1 MDTHAI
7 VLTGAKTLS
16 LSHAKLT
23 DPVDGQVV
31 VRVDYS
37 AISTG
42 TENLFWSGTMPPFPG
57 MGYPL
62 IPGYE
67 AMGEIVETCGITPYR
82 VGDRVFVPGANCYQ
96 DAFGL
101 FGAASRLLVTAHE
114 RVLKL
119 DSGTGE
125 IGALYALAATARHAL
140 AGVNTGLPDLI
151 IGHGVVGRLLA
162 RLTIAAGGPPPT
174 VWEIDETRRD
184 GANGA
189 YPVIHPNDDG
199 NASYSHI
206 YDASGQSDIMDQL
219 IARLSKGGELV
230 LAGFYPNRIG
240 FNFTPAFMKEARVRI
255 AAEWTQA
262 DLKATH
268 ALVTSGALS
277 LDGLITHRAKAAQA
291 AHAYETAFT
300 DKSCL
305 KMALDWKDV
314 A

>member
-16 LSHAKLT
+16 LSHATLT
-23 DPVDGQVV
+23 NPVDGQVV
-31 VRVDYS
+31 VRVEHS

-67 AMGEIVETCGITPYR
+67 AMGEIVETRGITPYH
-82 VGDRVFVPGANCYQ
+82 VGDYVFVPGANCYQ

-101 FGAASRLLVTAHE
+101 FGAASRHLITSHD
-114 RVLKL
+114 RVLKI
-119 DSGTGE
+119 DKAMGDT
-125 IGALYALAATARHAL
+125 GALYALAATARHAL

-151 IGHGVVGRLLA
+151 VGHGVVGRLLA

-174 VWEIDETRRD
+174 VWDIDETRRD

-189 YPVIHPNDDG
+189 YRVIHPNDDG
-199 NASYSHI
+199 NASYKHI
-206 YDASGQSDIMDQL
+206 YDASGQGDIVDQL

-240 FNFTPAFMKEARVRI
+240 FNFAPAFMKEARVRI
-255 AAEWTQA
+255 AAEWTKS
-262 DLKATH
+262 DLTATQ
-268 ALVTSGALS
+268 ALVDAGALS
-277 LDGLITHRAKAAQA
+277 LDGLITHRAQAAQA